1 MVILYPLMEIC
12 QPEFIKK
19 WLAYL
24 KYYLTWIFY
33 ENLYYESILYYHYY
47 ESNMKKENNILWANI
62 KKVRNELNLTQEQL
76 SKKADISYTSLTK
89 IETGVI
95 KDPSVYTIAKIA
107 KAFDVT
113 IESLLIDNQ
122 N

>member
-1 MVILYPLMEIC
+1 MNKE
-12 QPEFIKK
+12 KDK
-19 WLAYL
+19 
-24 KYYLTWIFY
+24 
-33 ENLYYESILYYHYY
+33 SIL
-47 ESNMKKENNILWANI
+47 WGNI
-62 KKVRNELNLTQEQL
+62 KKVRNKLELTQEQL

-89 IETGVI
+89 IETWVI
-95 KDPSVYTIAKIA
+95 KDPSVYTVAKIA

>member
-1 MVILYPLMEIC
+1 MKFL
-12 QPEFIKK
+12 Q
-19 WLAYL
+19 
-24 KYYLTWIFY
+24 
-33 ENLYYESILYYHYY
+33 NQLYYESILYYHYY

-62 KKVRNELNLTQEQL
+62 KKIRNELNLTQEQL

-107 KAFDVT
+107 KAFDVS
-113 IESLLIDNQ
+113 IESLLINESENDTTK
-122 N
+122 